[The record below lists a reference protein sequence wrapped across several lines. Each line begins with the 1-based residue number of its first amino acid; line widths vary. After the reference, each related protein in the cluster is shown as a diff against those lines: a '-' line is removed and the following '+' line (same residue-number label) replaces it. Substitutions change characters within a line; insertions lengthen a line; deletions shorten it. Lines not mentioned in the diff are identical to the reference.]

1 VEIGTVALSTKQ
13 VLCVDDTRDDCELF
27 KLFLGDAG
35 YDVKPAQSFTEAV
48 QLMANHQFD
57 LCLFD
62 ISIPGT
68 TGFELL
74 TRIRS
79 INPSM
84 PVILCTA
91 DASDATREEA
101 MQAGIQAFFTKPI
114 DFDLL
119 IETIAQLLH
128 PIQLS
133 ECYASRASTNW
144 DR

>member
-1 VEIGTVALSTKQ
+1 MALRKKQ

-35 YDVKPAQSFTEAV
+35 YDVKPAQSFTGAV
-48 QLMANHQFD
+48 HLMANHQFD

-79 INPSM
+79 IDRSM

-91 DASDATREEA
+91 DASDSTREEA

-128 PIQLS
+128 PIRSSSLQAIKAAEL
-133 ECYASRASTNW
+133 
-144 DR
+144 